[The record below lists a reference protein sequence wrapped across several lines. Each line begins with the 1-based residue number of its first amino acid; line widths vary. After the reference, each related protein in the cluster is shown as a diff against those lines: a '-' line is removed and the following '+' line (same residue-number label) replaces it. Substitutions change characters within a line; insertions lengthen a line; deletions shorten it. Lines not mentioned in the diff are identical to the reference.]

1 MEQQQEQQMGR
12 DPSSL
17 GRGSNRKI
25 HVEDSPPSPVTK
37 DSKYFPE
44 KDPHQ
49 QKQGWRNFLD
59 YLGPGFLVSMAY
71 LDPGNMETDLQ
82 AGSHHKYQLLWVVL
96 IGLIFAFIIQ
106 SLAAKL
112 GVATGK
118 HLSELCRAE
127 YPKYVKYC
135 LWLLAELSVIAADI
149 PEVVGT
155 AFAINILF
163 PVIPVWGGVIF
174 TGFSTLILLGL
185 QRYGIRKLEILISIL
200 IFVVAACYFGELG
213 HAKPPASEVL
223 QGLFIPNLSG
233 QSTTADAIA
242 LLGALIMPHN
252 LFLHSALV
260 LSRKIPTSTRGIEDA
275 CRFFMIESG
284 LALFVAFLI
293 NLSMVAVVGTACN
306 ATNISPVDAERCSNL
321 TLNSAS
327 FLLQN
332 VLGKSSSIIYA
343 VAMLASGQSSSIT
356 GTYAGQFIMQGFLDL
371 KMKNWIRN
379 LMTRFV
385 AIAPSLII
393 SIILGPSG
401 AGQLI
406 IVASMI
412 LAFELP
418 FAMIPLL
425 KFSSSTSK
433 MGPHKNSIY
442 IMVISWIL
450 GSAMIGI
457 NIYFLSTA
465 FFVWLI
471 HNSLPMV
478 ANLFIGIVV
487 VPFMVIYVVAV
498 LYLAFRKDTTE
509 TFINSPKLD
518 SKAEIEMEKG
528 FNKTDGVSELNEA
541 PYREDL
547 ADIPLPE

>member
-1 MEQQQEQQMGR
+1 
-12 DPSSL
+12 
-17 GRGSNRKI
+17 
-25 HVEDSPPSPVTK
+25 
-37 DSKYFPE
+37 
-44 KDPHQ
+44 
-49 QKQGWRNFLD
+49 
-59 YLGPGFLVSMAY
+59 
-71 LDPGNMETDLQ
+71 
-82 AGSHHKYQLLWVVL
+82 
-96 IGLIFAFIIQ
+96 
-106 SLAAKL
+106 
-112 GVATGK
+112 
-118 HLSELCRAE
+118 
-127 YPKYVKYC
+127 
-135 LWLLAELSVIAADI
+135 
-149 PEVVGT
+149 VGT

-213 HAKPPASEVL
+213 RAKPPASEVL
-223 QGLFIPNLSG
+223 QGLFIPKLSG

-252 LFLHSALV
+252 LYLHSALV
-260 LSRKIPTSTRGIEDA
+260 LSRKIPASARGIEDA

-418 FAMIPLL
+418 FAVIPLL

-478 ANLFIGIVV
+478 ANVFIGIIV

-509 TFINSPKLD
+509 TFINSTKLY

-528 FNKTDGVSELNEA
+528 FNKTDGVSELNDA